1 MQETIMQI
9 IVQTKTKLAFSKK
22 QGQKISKFTIK
33 KYLDKVSIK
42 IILPPLK
49 SKTLESVYKNCSD
62 IINILEIQKN
72 NAENKKLIDLV
83 ESMYLLAA
91 FKYSKYQIYNNYF
104 IVLCKR
110 L

>member
-22 QGQKISKFTIK
+22 QGQKKSKFTIK
-33 KYLDKVSIK
+33 KYLDKVSTK

-49 SKTLESVYKNCSD
+49 SKTLESAYKNYSD

-72 NAENKKLIDLV
+72 NAESKKLIDLV
-83 ESMYLLAA
+83 KSMYLLAA
-91 FKYSKYQIYNNYF
+91 FKYSKYQIQQLFYCF
-104 IVLCKR
+104 M
-110 L
+110 